1 MTVAGFRPADILPMG
16 RVAPGSFEN
25 AVNIYVTIYF

>member
-1 MTVAGFRPADILPMG
+1 MTGAGVRPVDILPVG

-25 AVNIYVTIYF
+25 AVNIYVTLYF